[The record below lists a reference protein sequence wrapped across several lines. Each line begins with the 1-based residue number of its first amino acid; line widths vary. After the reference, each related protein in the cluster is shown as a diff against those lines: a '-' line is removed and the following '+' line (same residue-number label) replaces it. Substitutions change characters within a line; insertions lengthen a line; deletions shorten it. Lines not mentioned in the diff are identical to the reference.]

1 MAKAAGVAVQAA
13 EDAERERKRDA
24 IRQRIAAA
32 KAAQAGAANGE
43 AAAVAGG
50 AEVEA
55 VQENLARQMDLGA
68 HVSAD
73 LQHHDGHQV
82 SAAEAEAAAWGGG
95 AFTAPAV
102 LPLPTEEAGKS
113 EGITYK
119 TFDTE
124 AQMAEIVALID
135 KDLSEPYSIF
145 TYRAPPG
152 PHNQIRPC
160 FSMWN
165 PAFQRHKSA
174 LFTPSLPRT
183 AAGLLLCPSQKHR

>member
-43 AAAVAGG
+43 APAVAGG
-50 AEVEA
+50 AEVE

-68 HVSAD
+68 HASAD
-73 LQHHDGHQV
+73 LQQQDGHQV

-95 AFTAPAV
+95 ALAAPAV

-119 TFDTE
+119 MFDTE
-124 AQMAEIVALID
+124 AEMAEIVALID

-145 TYRAPPG
+145 TYRAPPWPSQPDPPMLLTRFAHASHPG
-152 PHNQIRPC
+152 TLR
-160 FSMWN
+160 S
-165 PAFQRHKSA
+165 SA
-174 LFTPSLPRT
+174 TSLP
-183 AAGLLLCPSQKHR
+183 PSPLHCRGQPQFC